1 MLVCASGVGSQS
13 TTDYLSTFLVLG
25 PLSAGTNCS
34 ARSRW
39 RTLRQCSM
47 VCAGTAFSQKIYGPR
62 FCTNTPL
69 TDRWENTIYIYM
81 CVWHI
86 HIHIHLHILHI
97 HIYIYTYIHKYIYTY
112 IHIYIYIIM
121 WVAIYTYVHSI
132 YIYIH
137 TVMYDIWHKIGKEIT
152 WNHQVFAALGISRD
166 ARDADVNE
174 DQIRTVLTRNVGGC
188 INLTNTVRSELW
200 QFRASVIAHGRN
212 NRYNRNRKL
221 FLINQLN
228 CWHML
233 TC

>member
-81 CVWHI
+81 CVAYTYTYTSI
-86 HIHIHLHILHI
+86 HTAYTYI
-97 HIYIYTYIHKYIYTY
+97 HIYIYTYIHIYIYTYIHIYIYTYIHIYINTYIHIYIYTY
-112 IHIYIYIIM
+112 IHIYIYI
-121 WVAIYTYVHSI
+121 
-132 YIYIH
+132 
-137 TVMYDIWHKIGKEIT
+137 
-152 WNHQVFAALGISRD
+152 
-166 ARDADVNE
+166 
-174 DQIRTVLTRNVGGC
+174 
-188 INLTNTVRSELW
+188 
-200 QFRASVIAHGRN
+200 
-212 NRYNRNRKL
+212 
-221 FLINQLN
+221 
-228 CWHML
+228 
-233 TC
+233 